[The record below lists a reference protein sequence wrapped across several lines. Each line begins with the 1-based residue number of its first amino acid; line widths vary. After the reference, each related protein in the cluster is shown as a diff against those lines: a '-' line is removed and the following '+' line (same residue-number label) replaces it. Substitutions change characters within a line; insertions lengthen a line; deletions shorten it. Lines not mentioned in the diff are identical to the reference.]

1 MNKRKT
7 IFFAHSAGRQ
17 DGQGQGSYDLVQNL
31 RNELADQFDVLYPI
45 IKSPDAPS
53 YENWSAVLAE
63 EFPKLQSPVI
73 LVGHSLGGSVLLK
86 YLSENP
92 VNIKVSGLF
101 LVATPYWGEAGW
113 NAEEFMLREDFKK
126 TLSHRSP
133 IYLYHGI
140 GDTVVPFQHLDFY
153 RNAFKRA
160 WVRELA
166 TDDHI
171 FSEGLPELVVDIKR
185 LT

>member
-17 DGQGQGSYDLVQNL
+17 DGPGQGSYDLVQSL
-31 RNELADQFDVLYPI
+31 RKELTDQFDILYPI
-45 IKSPDAPS
+45 IKNPEAPS
-53 YENWSAVLAE
+53 YQNWSAMLAE
-63 EFPKLQSPVI
+63 EFSKLQSPII

-86 YLSENP
+86 YLAENP
-92 VNIKVSGLF
+92 VNIDVSGLF
-101 LVATPYWGEAGW
+101 LVATPHWGSNVG
-113 NAEEFMLREDFKK
+113 EFMLPEDFKK
-126 TLSHRSP
+126 KLSHLSP

-140 GDTVVPFQHLDFY
+140 GDTEVPFRHLDFY

-171 FSEGLPELVVDIKR
+171 FSNGLPELIVDIKR